1 MILISALYTIDAL
14 TLTICNVFGDVNLII
29 EIIPKFCC
37 NVRYKFYM
45 STRLRSTYSIL
56 DINKPVSRS
65 NKSDFDS
72 QYIGIRTQFTIV
84 GPRICVKL
92 KIVDLPNIS
101 WIKSSFIWINFL
113 NVTCHLRFGFW
124 GSNSPY
130 DNVYSSANFQ
140 SAQVGPFNYLLLM
153 YYLLLSTLIFL
164 YSSLQWKVIGATKLV
179 WSS

>member
-14 TLTICNVFGDVNLII
+14 TLTICNVFGYVNLII
-29 EIIPKFCC
+29 EILPKFCC

-84 GPRICVKL
+84 GPRICVKNCAFAKYL
-92 KIVDLPNIS
+92 
-101 WIKSSFIWINFL
+101 L
-113 NVTCHLRFGFW
+113 NKKQFHLNQLLNCHLSSEVWVFGK
-124 GSNSPY
+124 
-130 DNVYSSANFQ
+130 VVHLIIILI
-140 SAQVGPFNYLLLM
+140 QVETFNRY
-153 YYLLLSTLIFL
+153 
-164 YSSLQWKVIGATKLV
+164 K
-179 WSS
+179 